1 MNTSWLEH
9 AACCEPGVDPELF
22 FPLGESG
29 PAARQIADA
38 KAICA
43 QCPVAAQCRDWALR
57 TGEPD
62 GIWGGTTPEERRRR
76 GAPGTRR
83 PTAKS
88 ASGFPAAVP
97 TRWSHNR
104 ESSWGRRTAHA
115 TELLPDRVRV
125 LARVTL
131 ALPVDWLR
139 S

>member
-62 GIWGGTTPEERRRR
+62 GIWGGTTPEERRLSGRSGHEETNRQIGVGLPR
-76 GAPGTRR
+76 GGAD
-83 PTAKS
+83 AMVS
-88 ASGFPAAVP
+88 
-97 TRWSHNR
+97 
-104 ESSWGRRTAHA
+104 
-115 TELLPDRVRV
+115 
-125 LARVTL
+125 
-131 ALPVDWLR
+131 
-139 S
+139 